1 MSLPSRLLGAN
12 PSIQVSSLLSG
23 TLTTPSAKQAFEPAS
38 LFTISTSTGS
48 ASSFTLSSIPQTYRH
63 LQLRMRLKNARTDA
77 PYSGVYVRLNADS
90 GANYSYSGIDW
101 DSRAGAPFGSA
112 SSGATSLFNGQ
123 TLGTGAYVTST
134 SVYSYHII
142 DIFEYSNTN
151 YYTTACYYGGYV
163 DNGSGYSIKSNG
175 HCHTSA
181 WHNTAAVTSIAITTD
196 NPNFDSGTHIA
207 LYGIKE

>member
-77 PYSGVYVRLNADS
+77 PYSG
-90 GANYSYSGIDW
+90 
-101 DSRAGAPFGSA
+101 SA

-181 WHNTAAVTSIAITTD
+181 WHNTSAVTSIAITSD